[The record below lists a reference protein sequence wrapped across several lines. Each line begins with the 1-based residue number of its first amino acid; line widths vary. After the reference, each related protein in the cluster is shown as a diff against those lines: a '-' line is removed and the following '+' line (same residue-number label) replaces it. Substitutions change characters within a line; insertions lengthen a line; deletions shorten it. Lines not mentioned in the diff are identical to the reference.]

1 MMKRRK
7 KSAFPSF
14 FLFCGIFFLTIRGF
28 SFLDKG
34 LSRVSTEIS
43 AFQAQNA
50 VVSIIDQ
57 SLQETMAEYDLS
69 AGDFLTESGNGT
81 IAADAV
87 RINEFC
93 ASLSEKLTDAFALL
107 EKEKIPVPLGALTG
121 TEFFANTGPSLTF
134 VLQPA
139 GMAQVDYE
147 TALEESGI
155 NQMHFKIWLNI
166 AAQIRVVNP
175 LHSEVFPME
184 RKIMLVDIVF
194 AGDVP
199 SHYFQLQPNE

>member
-1 MMKRRK
+1 MKKRGK
-7 KSAFPSF
+7 KSVLPSF
-14 FLFCGIFFLTIRGF
+14 LLFFGIFVLAISSF

-34 LSRVSTEIS
+34 LSRISTEIS
-43 AFQAQNA
+43 ALQAQNT

-57 SLQETMAEYDLS
+57 SLQETLAESDLS
-69 AGDFLTESGNGT
+69 AGDFLMGNDDGT

-87 RINEFC
+87 RINGFC
-93 ASLSEKLTDAFALL
+93 ASLSEKLTDAFALM

-121 TEFFANTGPSLTF
+121 IEFLANTGPSLTF

-147 TALEESGI
+147 TSLEESGI
-155 NQMHFKIWLNI
+155 NQMHFQIWLNI
-166 AAQIRVVNP
+166 SAQIRVVNP
-175 LHSEVFPME
+175 LHSETFPME

-199 SHYFQLQPNE
+199 SHYFQLQPNG